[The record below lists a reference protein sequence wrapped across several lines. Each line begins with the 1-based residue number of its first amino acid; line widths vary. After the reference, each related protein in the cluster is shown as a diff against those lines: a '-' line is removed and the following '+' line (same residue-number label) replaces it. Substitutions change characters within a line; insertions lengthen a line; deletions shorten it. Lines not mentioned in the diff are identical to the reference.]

1 MPKTTHKYSND
12 TVTVIW
18 KPANCMHS
26 RICWSNLKNVFDPTR
41 RPWID
46 MQAASTEEIIAQVKQ
61 CPSGALSYEMNE
73 ATNKTTEEVS
83 INQVPVKITPNGPV
97 LIKTACII
105 EHSDGSMEER
115 AATVAL
121 CRCGASANKPYCDG
135 SHNRIGFEG

>member
-1 MPKTTHKYSND
+1 MPKTTHKYSNNEL
-12 TVTVIW
+12 TVIW
-18 KPANCMHS
+18 KPGNCIHS
-26 RICWSNLKNVFDPTR
+26 KVCWTNLKQVFDPTR

-46 MQAASTEEIIAQVKQ
+46 IAAATAEAIIAQVKQ

-73 ATNKTTEEVS
+73 S
-83 INQVPVKITPNGPV
+83 IKKADEFFEKQMPIKISPNGPV

-105 EHSDGSMEER
+105 EHSNGSMEEK

-135 SHNRIGFEG
+135 SHSRIGFEG